1 MKLVIDIDERAYK
14 TALNKK
20 NKIPEYLAKHESMI
34 ANGKPLSSVID
45 GIKAEINYVGAHS
58 DYGIQ
63 CVYATAIAIIDKH
76 MERVIQNDNKR

>member
-20 NKIPEYLAKHESMI
+20 NKMPEYLAKHESMI

-45 GIKAEINYVGAHS
+45 GIKAEITDLHNSHMINFVDADGAV
-58 DYGIQ
+58 DT
-63 CVYATAIAIIDKH
+63 CLEIIDKH
-76 MERVIQNDNKR
+76 IGKESE